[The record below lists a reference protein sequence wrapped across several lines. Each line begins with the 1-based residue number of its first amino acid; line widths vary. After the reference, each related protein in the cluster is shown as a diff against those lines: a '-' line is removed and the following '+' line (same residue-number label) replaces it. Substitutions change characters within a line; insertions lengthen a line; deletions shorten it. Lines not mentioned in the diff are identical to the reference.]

1 MNDTA
6 IACPIRRRLRTWRG
20 AEGWNATAG
29 LDQWLALQRD
39 PLAWLAEVHQAQ
51 PDLAGMRMGHKRL
64 WCAFHPEA
72 VHALMVTHRAHL
84 RRWEPSLCMM
94 RQWNGRSFMMREGAA
109 AREQRQ
115 KVRPHIQ
122 PPPVADILRLAKKW
136 SAGIAPGATRDLDL
150 EMACYSIT
158 LTGHALFGLDLSASA
173 ESIAR
178 AVRVLSRVA
187 LLETSTGLP
196 LGHWF
201 PSKLC
206 PRKRWALRTL
216 RTQIEQVAERSTR
229 PLTVHREDLATLLM
243 AAHQSTGATLAWTQL
258 LLAQHPGVRDALR
271 AELAAIDWREVTR
284 LQDLQRCPLLRAV
297 IQESMRLYPPAY
309 ALVPRQLERSVQ
321 VMGRT
326 LHRGDIVMVS
336 SWITQRDARWFP
348 QPTQFRPERFL
359 EDHERPQGAYFP
371 FGLGDRA
378 CPGTGMAMM
387 DLAVSLAYWVMHWD
401 VELLQPLAPQG
412 WFSLRPRQAQVRLAP
427 RAGACLPGMPEAA
440 AEDAVPAAA

>member
-1 MNDTA
+1 MNDTV
-6 IACPIRRRLRTWRG
+6 IACPIRRRLNAWRNGDWSG
-20 AEGWNATAG
+20 ASAG
-29 LDQWLALQRD
+29 LDKWLAIQRD
-39 PLAWLAEVHQAQ
+39 PLAWLASVHQAQ
-51 PDLAGMRMGHKRL
+51 PDISSMRMGPRRV
-64 WCAFHPEA
+64 WCVFHPEA
-72 VHALMVTHRAHL
+72 VHALMVTHRNDL

-94 RQWNGRSFMMREGAA
+94 RQWNGRSFMMREGAQ

-122 PPPVADILRLAKKW
+122 PPPVADILRLAQRW
-136 SAGIAPGATRDLDL
+136 SDGIPSGARRDLDL

-158 LTGHALFGLDLSASA
+158 LTGHALFGLDLSESA

-178 AVRVLSRVA
+178 AVRILSRVA

-216 RTQIEQVAERSTR
+216 RTQIENVAARSTR

-258 LLAQHPGVRDALR
+258 LLAQHPGIRDALR
-271 AELAAIDWREVTR
+271 TQLDAIDWRDITR
-284 LQDLQRCPLLRAV
+284 LQDLQRVPLLRAV

-309 ALVPRQLERSVQ
+309 ALVPRQLSRALQ
-321 VMGRT
+321 VHGHT

-348 QPTQFRPERFL
+348 EPTRFMPERFL
-359 EDHERPQGAYFP
+359 GEHDRPQGAYFP

-378 CPGTGMAMM
+378 CPGTGMAML
-387 DLAVSLAYWVMHWD
+387 DLAVSLAYWITHWD
-401 VELLQPLAPQG
+401 IELLQPVQPQG
-412 WFSLRPRQAQVRLAP
+412 WFSLRPRQAEVRFVP
-427 RAGACLPGMPEAA
+427 RPGASLRGMPERAPMTAA
-440 AEDAVPAAA
+440 A